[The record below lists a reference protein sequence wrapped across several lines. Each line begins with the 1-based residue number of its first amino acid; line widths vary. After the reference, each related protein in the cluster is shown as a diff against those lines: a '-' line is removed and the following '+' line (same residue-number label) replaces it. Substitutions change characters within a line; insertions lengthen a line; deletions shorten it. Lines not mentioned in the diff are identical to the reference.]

1 MRKEKAL
8 IKEINDSEAINIA
21 KNSQRDSLGHEI
33 FEKAGNENKD
43 KLYSLMRIRNNYCKE
58 INELKQKLEDT
69 TAQAASTVIITVF
82 PPISVI
88 IVNFV
93 CFVVRLFYGLF
104 NGEDGEFI
112 NASIDGKFFFVVSWL
127 LLGCLAEYFLGK
139 AYEKKCVIVISEKN
153 RIIAEKEKE
162 KSAVEVQVMRM
173 LVEFGI
179 HPKFSIFDVPP
190 DDFE

>member
-1 MRKEKAL
+1 MRKEKEL
-8 IKEINDSEAINIA
+8 IKEINDSEATNIA
-21 KNSQRDSLGHEI
+21 KSSQRASLGYEI
-33 FEKAGNENKD
+33 LEKAGKENKE
-43 KLYSLMRIRNNYCKE
+43 KLYFFMRIRKKYTTE
-58 INELKQKLEDT
+58 IAELKQKAEDIK
-69 TAQAASTVIITVF
+69 AQAASTVVITVF
-82 PPISVI
+82 PPIGVI

-93 CFVVRLFYGLF
+93 CFAVRLCYGLF
-104 NGEDGEFI
+104 NGADCEFI
-112 NASIDGKFFFVVSWL
+112 NTSIDGKFFFVVLWL

-139 AYEKKCVIVISEKN
+139 AYEKKCVIAISEKN